1 MPLFSLQWTLIR
13 RVKGVV
19 GLGCQARRRY
29 IVVKSAMILLSNVDD
44 IRQFVDM
51 VKDYNFDVDLVAG
64 RYTVDAKSIMGIF
77 GLDLSKPIEVQIH
90 SDDCVD
96 FIEKLKAF
104 QPSQS

>member
-1 MPLFSLQWTLIR
+1 M
-13 RVKGVV
+13 
-19 GLGCQARRRY
+19 GLSALRRY

-51 VKDYNFDVDLVAG
+51 VKDYHFDVDLVAG

-90 SDDCVD
+90 SDDCEE

-104 QPSQS
+104 QSPQP

>member
-29 IVVKSAMILLSNVDD
+29 FVVKSAMILLSNVDD

-90 SDDCVD
+90 
-96 FIEKLKAF
+96 
-104 QPSQS
+104 